1 MSSLPQ
7 TYQKPQSPSDQL
19 KCVFDYFEKL
29 KVWDFDGLA
38 KLSTPGFTQQT
49 LPVSLGMAERTK
61 EEDIAF
67 LHTFR
72 DSVQGAHLEVC
83 NTQILFALVSAS

>member
-1 MSSLPQ
+1 MSCQPQ
-7 TYQKPQSPSDQL
+7 TYQRPPRPSDQL
-19 KCVFDYFEKL
+19 KVVFDYFDKL
-29 KVWDFDGLA
+29 KVWDFDGIA

-49 LPVSLGMAERTK
+49 LPASLDIAERTK

-72 DSVQGAHLEVC
+72 DSLQGAHLEVC
-83 NTQILFALVSAS
+83 NTQICFVLISAN